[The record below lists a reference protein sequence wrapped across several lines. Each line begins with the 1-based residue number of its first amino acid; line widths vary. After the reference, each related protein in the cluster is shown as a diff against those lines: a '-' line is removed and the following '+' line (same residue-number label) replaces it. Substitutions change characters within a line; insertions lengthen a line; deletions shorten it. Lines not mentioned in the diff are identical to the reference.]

1 MLSEGPLRTEIATT
15 PSRADGLVNA
25 VGSSI
30 LAAMIIAALYF
41 GRDIFVPMALAIL
54 LTFVLAPAVH
64 GLQGIHVP
72 RSIAAVGVVLCAF
85 ACILALGSLF
95 ATQLNDLAGEL
106 PKYQTTISQKIQS
119 LRSTTAGRGTLERA
133 SDMLKNLREEL
144 DKPEATPRQLPP
156 GRTPLAP
163 SVSAAPVPVEIKQR
177 DPSALENLQTVI
189 SPLLHPLVT
198 TGIIIVFV
206 IFILIQREDLRT
218 G

>member
-119 LRSTTAGRGTLERA
+119 LRSTTAGRG
-133 SDMLKNLREEL
+133 
-144 DKPEATPRQLPP
+144 PRDAGTRVRHVEKSARGIGQA
-156 GRTPLAP
+156 GGY
-163 SVSAAPVPVEIKQR
+163 AAPT
-177 DPSALENLQTVI
+177 AAWAN
-189 SPLLHPLVT
+189 T
-198 TGIIIVFV
+198 TGALGICGARAGRN
-206 IFILIQREDLRT
+206 QAT
-218 G
+218 